1 MKIGRVVHFFIWH
14 KFMMAEVGE
23 IISKVNIIN
32 RVSQK
37 THFQN
42 TVGATVHWLNHHF
55 TAPLVSGD

>member
-1 MKIGRVVHFFIWH
+1 
-14 KFMMAEVGE
+14 MMTEVGE

-42 TVGATVHWLNHHF
+42 TVGATVHWLNH
-55 TAPLVSGD
+55 TYQALLVSGN